1 MLSGSF
7 HDFDRFMVFC
17 VFVSEWLCGF
27 MVFPCCA
34 AAGTKYVLLAV
45 ILNPK
50 VLHRA
55 DVSPFLF
62 KQDTLFW
69 TGGIF
74 LIPTHFVSPPEVVFH
89 FVTPQSLSVTRVRFV
104 FVSASLCSC
113 LPVKWLTV
121 VLFIYLSLTC
131 WRGKLE
137 ALDAIDRPPHANTGI
152 FVRKTL
158 QISNIKIMNWYV

>member
-7 HDFDRFMVFC
+7 HDFDRFLIFC
-17 VFVSEWLCGF
+17 VFVSEWLCRF
-27 MVFPCCA
+27 MAFPCCA

-62 KQDTLFW
+62 EQDTLFW
-69 TGGIF
+69 PGGIF
-74 LIPTHFVSPPEVVFH
+74 LIPTHFVVDFVSPPEIVFH
-89 FVTPQSLSVTRVRFV
+89 FVTLQPLSVTHVRFV
-104 FVSASLCSC
+104 FVSASLRSC

-121 VLFIYLSLTC
+121 FIYLSLTC
-131 WRGKLE
+131 WRGE
-137 ALDAIDRPPHANTGI
+137 IRSAWCNRSP
-152 FVRKTL
+152 
-158 QISNIKIMNWYV
+158 S